1 MNFKIIYD
9 PAFRTS
15 ILFSLIC
22 ECRFF
27 KYIKSENEAVSVV
40 IPPMLNA
47 AASGDYDKIV
57 SLLKNGEST
66 NMIDSAGD
74 SPYSLIGSSPV
85 ELNNVGNS
93 ALAFAVWNGVYPVN
107 QNA

>member
-1 MNFKIIYD
+1 MISVIIVNYNLTDDLFECLNSIYNSKQKNKFEVIVVDNSEKKKIKNELNKKF
-9 PAFRTS
+9 PKV
-15 ILFSLIC
+15 
-22 ECRFF
+22 

-74 SPYSLIGSSPV
+74 SPYSAMS
-85 ELNNVGNS
+85 
-93 ALAFAVWNGVYPVN
+93 
-107 QNA
+107 